1 VRDGSGYVGKHGP
14 DFLMFQDRW
23 SQVLNLLY
31 DQDGSVYMIDWYD
44 ENQCHHNRYEG
55 HDRSNGRIYKVVYN
69 DQKVTPVDLGALSD
83 DDLAKLQTHPNE
95 FKARHARRILQHRA
109 GAGRITDTA
118 RQALVKA
125 FRDAKETPVKLRAM
139 WTLHVTGGLGD
150 VGEAALAS
158 DDEYLR
164 SWAIQLAVEDHEASP
179 AQLRR
184 FADMAAND
192 ASPLVRL
199 YLASALQRLPVE
211 QRLPIVEALVAHAG
225 DAGDHNLPLMYWY
238 AMEPVVGADPAAG
251 IKLLTKSKI
260 PILRQY
266 ITRRMTTESLAALK

>member
-1 VRDGSGYVGKHGP
+1 
-14 DFLMFQDRW
+14 
-23 SQVLNLLY
+23 
-31 DQDGSVYMIDWYD
+31 
-44 ENQCHHNRYEG
+44 
-55 HDRSNGRIYKVVYN
+55 
-69 DQKVTPVDLGALSD
+69 
-83 DDLAKLQTHPNE
+83 
-95 FKARHARRILQHRA
+95 
-109 GAGRITDTA
+109 
-118 RQALVKA
+118 
-125 FRDAKETPVKLRAM
+125 
-139 WTLHVTGGLGD
+139 VTGGLGD

-211 QRLPIVEALVAHAG
+211 QRLPIVEALVAHEG